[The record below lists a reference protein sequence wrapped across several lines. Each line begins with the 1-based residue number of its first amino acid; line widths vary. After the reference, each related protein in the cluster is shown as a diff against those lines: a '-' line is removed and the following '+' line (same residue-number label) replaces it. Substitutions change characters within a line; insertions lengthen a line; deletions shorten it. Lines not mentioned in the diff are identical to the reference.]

1 MEAVYS
7 ILFMILFVFAGFL
20 FVAGVIFLI
29 VKLVKNKD
37 KEAKPFNLTINLLF
51 KIYLYII
58 SFITLIVAVYGGTLL
73 IKSGSSYLFGIPFS
87 YDLVTT
93 NVVEKD
99 VENNYVLP
107 ECYSGSKMT
116 INNQDVCFN
125 ENDRKQDLVNGIT
138 FFTSMIIL
146 FVLHQIALVKLE
158 KKNPTPLLK
167 KIYTFVSLVLYSMV
181 GVIIIPTAIYQLTTY
196 LMYRVSDVTS
206 YTAPA
211 TSIGILIMVLPLW
224 VIFLVRTTRMK
235 EEE

>member
-29 VKLVKNKD
+29 VKMVRNKD
-37 KEAKPFNLTINLLF
+37 KAEKPFNLTINLLF

-58 SFITLIVAVYGGTLL
+58 SFITLIVAVYGGALL
-73 IKSGSSYLFGIPFS
+73 VKSGSSYLFGIPFS

-93 NVVEKD
+93 NVAD
-99 VENNYVLP
+99 ENNYGLP
-107 ECYSGSKMT
+107 ECYSGSKMV
-116 INNQDVCFN
+116 INNQNVCFN

-224 VIFLVRTTRMK
+224 VLFLVRTTRMK